1 MLLSVILWNMYSHPC
16 IKQHQEWVKHDAWV
30 QYVLAG
36 KVLVPIFHKEKTT
49 LDTICDVRK

>member
-1 MLLSVILWNMYSHPC
+1 MYSHPC